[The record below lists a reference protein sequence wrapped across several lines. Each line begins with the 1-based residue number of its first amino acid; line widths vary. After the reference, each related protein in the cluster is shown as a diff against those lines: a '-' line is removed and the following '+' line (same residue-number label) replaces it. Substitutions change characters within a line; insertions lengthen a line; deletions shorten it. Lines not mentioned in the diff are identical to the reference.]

1 MASIVTNKPDRLYLI
16 SKNSDGTISGK
27 LIYQND
33 LHFDMQHPI
42 ETLPFYETISIKKVY
57 WTDGKNQ
64 PRLINIA
71 LSDADFDNKD
81 QETSFDFIP
90 PLALNDNVEIV
101 RNASGGGLFP
111 RGTIQYAISYFD
123 KYSRESN
130 IAYISPLLYNAF
142 ADRAASPEENVTNT
156 FIINITNPD
165 RNFDYLRIYSII
177 RTSLNSVPQVKRL
190 VDTPLITAGAVIR
203 FEDNNQI
210 GDIVDSTKLLYTGGE
225 PISLN
230 SFAQKDN
237 TLFLSYP
244 RIKRKNI
251 GNLSVNGVSG
261 LTSIKNALRNQATI
275 SQVSKNIGSA
285 LANVDGYYNY
295 KPKFND
301 HRAITTFQN
310 GETYRLGV
318 QFQHITGRWSEAL
331 WIQDYPI
338 TNPPIASESS
348 GIYGTSLN
356 VVFLDNNNSIQDTLA
371 AAGYVKARP
380 VVVYPTIKDRNI
392 ICQGI
397 LNPTVYNVK
406 ERYNDNSFNSAS
418 WYFRPALST
427 WRTADNDKALFQTEF
442 GHDGDDPYALDGAFL
457 EYRHNY
463 SIPSSNYRNG
473 EIQSS
478 SLGCTKVYLGQND
491 NSGKYVDRNAEEYF
505 IDANTLTFNSPDIEY
520 NEELKLLDGAAE
532 NLYLDIVGYA
542 EVTSVASDIS
552 IEATLPRNSNA
563 NGFFKT
569 TFMHANSLDKGGR
582 CMCNFPGFQDSP
594 PPYPL
599 CVIPVYEGEEESQT
613 VTWKWSYGLY
623 SGVSEYG
630 ETDEDA
636 EAIKDRQS
644 FMDSHK
650 DLYAV
655 YPWHRDGSLG
665 AYEKSD
671 ETPGEILHKKFSN
684 MRYCNKT
691 VYNNY
696 DYSLGFNTQG
706 LADFKIFNPVN
717 NTLIK
722 VDNHTYSGNV
732 DSVIT
737 PNFDK
742 RISNLNGQ
750 QGAAGGYQIY
760 HIDGNGLDVA
770 SDAYVADAVNF
781 GGGVRRNANSL
792 YAQQVTAYNERFPLF
807 SKAYSSKVSAY
818 VYTNTDGNLVTP
830 RTSSGAEP
838 APPASSSNTSSNTGG
853 SRTPGVVT
861 STEDVENRLK
871 QYGHA
876 MSKEP
881 IRIQFNSNTHAVIK
895 LSGNAVLP
903 YYINGSDS
911 GTTFWH
917 ENSTI
922 SYSQIQ
928 GKSQG
933 QAGRFETAPS
943 ATAIMLIGNIV
954 RTVNNETKF
963 GGQTDEAFI
972 TNNWLPAGD
981 VVDISDIF
989 RNDIHQDRIGLNFK
1003 DGDTFIQRYDC
1014 LKTYPHSLEDKQTMV
1029 EIMSFLCES
1038 KINLDGRYDRNRGNL
1053 SNLVAMPSN
1062 FNLVNDAYSQT
1073 DNYFTYH
1080 ALDYERYSI
1089 RAFPNTISWTKSKQ
1103 VGELIDTWCNLLL
1116 VSTLDVD
1123 GSFGEI
1129 RCLRL
1134 FNDTI
1139 YGFQDKG
1146 IFVVNF
1152 NSRVQIPTSDNTPIE
1167 ITNNYRVDGKK
1178 YISTEIGTT
1187 NKWSIRETAN
1197 GLYFIDSLSKAI
1209 YRVGPGGLTNLTDM
1223 RGFHS
1228 WAINSING
1236 SKDWSPNNYDNFTTQ
1251 YDKIHDNVYFIN
1263 SDWCLSYSE
1272 TLDSFTSF
1280 FSYNKV
1286 PYMLNIW
1293 DSFIAIDKDKSEGT
1307 NYYLWNQNRGQY
1319 NKFFNVKANYYTR
1332 FIVNADLQ
1340 QDKVFNTL
1348 EFRADSF
1355 DGTNQSKQLNYN
1367 LPFNYVRAWNEYQD
1381 SNKVQL
1387 NFEDIGTSNIKRKFR
1402 NYRIAIPR
1410 DALNNENS
1418 SKILNPHRLA
1428 DSNRMR
1434 NNWMYLELG
1443 NDLPEDTRET
1453 ILHDLIVYYTL

>member
-1 MASIVTNKPDRLYLI
+1 MASIVTGKPDRLYLI

-71 LSDADFDNKD
+71 LSDADFDSKN

-90 PLALNDNVEIV
+90 PLALDENVTIT

-123 KYSRESN
+123 KYNRESN
-130 IAYISPLLYNAF
+130 LAYVSPLYYNAF

-156 FIINITNPD
+156 FVIKISHPD
-165 RNFDYLRIYSII
+165 RSFDYLRIYSII
-177 RTSLNSVPQVKRL
+177 RTSLDSIPQVKRIVDIPL
-190 VDTPLITAGAVIR
+190 VTVNSDIY

-210 GDIVDSTKLLYTGGE
+210 GEIIDSTRLLYTGGE

-244 RIKRKNI
+244 RIKRKNV
-251 GNLSVNGVSG
+251 GNLAVAGVSG
-261 LTSIKNALRNQATI
+261 DTNIKMAIRAQSSV
-275 SQVSKNIGSA
+275 SQVDKVINGALSNI
-285 LANVDGYYNY
+285 DGYYNY
-295 KPKFND
+295 KPKFNS
-301 HRAITTFQN
+301 HRDITTFQN
-310 GETYRLGV
+310 GETYRLGI
-318 QFQHITGRWSEAL
+318 QFQHITGRWSEVL
-331 WIQDYPI
+331 WIKDYTI
-338 TNPPIASESS
+338 NKAPIASESS
-348 GIYGTSLN
+348 GIIGTSLN
-356 VVFLDNNNSIQDTLA
+356 VKFTDYDDSLSDTLYE
-371 AAGYVKARP
+371 AGYVMARP
-380 VVVYPTIKDRNI
+380 VVVYPSIKDRNI
-392 ICQGI
+392 ICQGV

-406 ERYNDNSFNSAS
+406 ERFNDNAFNSAS
-418 WYFRPALST
+418 WYFRPALSE
-427 WRTADNDKALFQTEF
+427 WRNADNNKALFQGEF
-442 GHDGDDPYALDGAFL
+442 GRAGDDPYALAGAFL

-463 SIPSSNYRNG
+463 SIPSSDYRNG

-478 SLGCTKVYLGQND
+478 SLGCTKVYLGQSET
-491 NSGKYVDRNAEEYF
+491 SGKYVDKNAEEYF
-505 IDANTLTFNSPDIEY
+505 IDSNTLTFNSPDIEY

-532 NLYLDIVGYA
+532 NLYLDVIGYA

-569 TFMHANSLDKGGR
+569 TFMHANDLINGGR

-599 CVIPVYEGEEESQT
+599 CVIPVYEGEVGSQT
-613 VTWKWSYGLY
+613 LTWKWSYGLY
-623 SGVSEYG
+623 DDISEYG
-630 ETDEDA
+630 DTEEDA
-636 EAIKDRQS
+636 EAIKNRQS

-650 DLYAV
+650 DLYAI
-655 YPWHRDGSLG
+655 YPWHRDGSLA

-671 ETPGEILHKKFSN
+671 ETPGEILHKRFSN
-684 MRYCNKT
+684 IRYCNKT

-696 DYSLGFNTQG
+696 NYANKFTTQG
-706 LADFKIFNPVN
+706 LSDFKIFNPVN

-732 DSVIT
+732 DSVIA

-742 RISNLNGQ
+742 RIGNLGGD

-760 HIDGNGLDVA
+760 HISGNGLEVA
-770 SDAYVADAVNF
+770 SDAYVGQAMSF
-781 GGGVRRNANSL
+781 GGGVRRSANSL
-792 YAQQVTAYNERFPLF
+792 YEQHENEYHERFPLF
-807 SKAYSSKVSAY
+807 SSGYSSSVSAY

-830 RTSSGAEP
+830 RGNNSGSMYNSSSGSGNDE
-838 APPASSSNTSSNTGG
+838 SSEGGGVRRIGDVTTS
-853 SRTPGVVT
+853 
-861 STEDVENRLK
+861 EDVAARLQQK
-871 QYGHA
+871 GYA

-895 LSGNAVLP
+895 LDSNKVLP
-903 YYINGSDS
+903 YYSIASD
-911 GTTFWH
+911 GGYTFWN
-917 ENSTI
+917 ENSSLTYTTI
-922 SYSQIQ
+922 S
-928 GKSQG
+928 G
-933 QAGRFETAPS
+933 QFSTAPS
-943 ATAIMLIGNIV
+943 SSAIMLIGNIV
-954 RTVNNETKF
+954 RTSDPNTKF
-963 GGQTDEAFI
+963 GGQTEEAFI

-981 VVDISDIF
+981 VVDIDDIF
-989 RNDIHQDRIGLNFK
+989 DTGLDFL

-1029 EIMSFLCES
+1029 EIMSFMCES

-1053 SNLVAMPSN
+1053 SNLVAMPTN
-1062 FNLVNDAYSQT
+1062 FNLVNSVYSQT

-1187 NKWSIRETAN
+1187 NKWSVRETAN

-1209 YRVGPGGLTNLTDM
+1209 YRVGPNGLTNLTDM

-1293 DSFIAIDKDKSEGT
+1293 DSFIAIDKDKSDNDG
-1307 NYYLWNQNRGQY
+1307 YYLWFQNRGEY

-1332 FIVNADLQ
+1332 FIVNSDLQ

-1355 DGTNQSKQLNYN
+1355 DGTNQFKQLNYE

-1387 NFEDIGTSNIKRKFR
+1387 NYSDIGTSNIKRKFR

-1418 SKILNPHRLA
+1418 SRVLNPYRLA
-1428 DSNRMR
+1428 DSNRIR
-1434 NNWMYLELG
+1434 NNWIYLELG
-1443 NDLPEDTRET
+1443 NDLPDDTRET

>member
-1 MASIVTNKPDRLYLI
+1 MASINTSKPDRLYLI
-16 SKNSDGTISGK
+16 SKNSNGVISGK

-71 LSDADFDNKD
+71 MSDSDFNSKSL
-81 QETSFDFIP
+81 ETSFDFVP
-90 PLALNDNVEIV
+90 PLALNDGVSIT

-111 RGTIQYAISYFD
+111 RGTVQYAISYFD

-130 IAYISPLLYNAF
+130 IAYVSPLFYNAF

-165 RNFDYLRIYSII
+165 RNFDYLRIYSIL
-177 RTSLNSVPQVKRL
+177 RTSLDGTPQVKRL
-190 VDTPLITAGAVIR
+190 VDIPLSNVGSTIH

-210 GDIVDSTKLLYTGGE
+210 GEIIDSTRLLYTGGE

-244 RIKRKNI
+244 RLKRKNV
-251 GNLSVNGVSG
+251 GNLAVS
-261 LTSIKNALRNQATI
+261 TSDGTMNIKMALRSYSTVT
-275 SQVSKNIGSA
+275 QVNKSIVGGLVNA
-285 LANVDGYYNY
+285 DGYYNY
-295 KPKFND
+295 KPKFNN
-301 HRAITTFQN
+301 HRDITTFQN
-310 GETYRLGV
+310 GEAYRLGV
-318 QFQHITGRWSEAL
+318 QFQHVTGRWSEAL
-331 WIQDYPI
+331 WIRDFTV
-338 TNPPIASESS
+338 TNAPVASETN
-348 GIYGTSLN
+348 GITGTSLK
-356 VVFLDNNNSIQDTLA
+356 VVLTDHNNSLRDTLLS
-371 AAGYVKARP
+371 AGYVKARP
-380 VVVYPTIKDRNI
+380 IVVYPSIKDRNI
-392 ICQGI
+392 ICQGV

-406 ERYNDNSFNSAS
+406 ERYNDNAFNCSS
-418 WYFRPALST
+418 WYFRPALSS
-427 WRTADNDKALFQTEF
+427 WRSSDNNYPLFHNDF
-442 GHDGDDPYALDGAFL
+442 GTGGDDPYALQGAFL

-463 SIPSSNYRNG
+463 SLPSSNYRNG

-478 SLGCTKVYLGQND
+478 SLGSTKVFLN
-491 NSGKYVDRNAEEYF
+491 NESAGKYVDKNAEEYF

-532 NLYLDIVGYA
+532 NLYLDIIGYA

-552 IEATLPRNSNA
+552 VEATLPRNSNC
-563 NGFFKT
+563 NGFLKT
-569 TFMHANSLDKGGR
+569 TFMHANSSSYGGR
-582 CMCNFPGFQDSP
+582 CMCNFPGFQDSQ

-599 CVIPVYEGEEESQT
+599 CVIPCYDDDGE

-623 SGVSEYG
+623 NSLTEEG
-630 ETDEDA
+630 ETEEDA
-636 EAIKDRQS
+636 EAIKNKQS
-644 FMDSHK
+644 YLDSHK
-650 DLYAV
+650 FLYAI
-655 YPWHRDGSLG
+655 YPWHRQGSLA

-671 ETPGEILHKKFSN
+671 ETPGEILHKRFSN
-684 MRYCNKT
+684 LRYCNKT
-691 VYNNY
+691 VYNSYAYANRFAT
-696 DYSLGFNTQG
+696 SG
-706 LADFKIFNPVN
+706 LLDFKVFNPVN

-732 DSVIT
+732 DSVIA

-742 RISNLNGQ
+742 RIQ
-750 QGAAGGYQIY
+750 AAGGYQIY
-760 HIDGNGLDVA
+760 SITPDDVEVA
-770 SDAYVADAVNF
+770 SDSYVSNAVST
-781 GGGVRRNANSL
+781 GGGVRRSENSL
-792 YAQQVTAYNERFPLF
+792 YVQRLNQYDERFPPF
-807 SKAYSSKVSAY
+807 SKAYSSSVSAY
-818 VYTNTDGNLVTP
+818 TYTNTDGKLVTP
-830 RTSSGAEP
+830 RTG
-838 APPASSSNTSSNTGG
+838 TTGG
-853 SRTPGVVT
+853 GMYQVVT
-861 STEDVENRLK
+861 TQEDVEDRLK
-871 QYGHA
+871 QYGYS

-881 IRIQFNSNTHAVIK
+881 IRIQFNSNTHAIIK
-895 LSGNAVLP
+895 LSSNKVLP
-903 YYINGSDS
+903 YYSVSSDS
-911 GTTFWH
+911 GSVFWS
-917 ENSTI
+917 NSTVSSSVI
-922 SYSQIQ
+922 N
-928 GKSQG
+928 G
-933 QAGRFETAPS
+933 QFNTSPS
-943 ATAIMLIGNIV
+943 STAIMLIGNIV
-954 RTVNNETKF
+954 RAADVNTKF
-963 GGQTDEAFI
+963 GGTSDEAII

-981 VVDISDIF
+981 TINIADLFSS
-989 RNDIHQDRIGLNFK
+989 GLSYK

-1014 LKTYPHSLEDKQTMV
+1014 LKTYPHSIEDKQTMV
-1029 EIMSFLCES
+1029 EILSFLCES

-1062 FNLVNDAYSQT
+1062 FDLVNNVYSQQ
-1073 DNYFTYH
+1073 DNYFVYH

-1089 RAFPNTISWTKSKQ
+1089 RAFPNTISWTKTKQ
-1103 VGELIDTWCNLLL
+1103 VGEIIDTWCNLLL

-1178 YISTEIGTT
+1178 YVSTEIGTT

-1209 YRVGPGGLTNLTDM
+1209 YRVGPNGLTNLTDT

-1236 SKDWSPNNYDNFTTQ
+1236 DKDWSPNNYDNFTTQ

-1293 DSFIAIDKDKSEGT
+1293 DSFIAIDKDRSEGS
-1307 NYYLWNQNRGQY
+1307 NYYLWYQNRGNY
-1319 NKFFNVKANYYTR
+1319 NRFFNVKANYYTR

-1355 DGTNQSKQLNYN
+1355 DGTNRSKQLNYE
-1367 LPFNYVRAWNEYQD
+1367 LPFNYVRAWDEYQD
-1381 SNKVQL
+1381 SNKVPL
-1387 NFEDIGTSNIKRKFR
+1387 VFDDIGTSNIKRKFR

-1410 DALNNENS
+1410 DALNSENS
-1418 SKILNPHRLA
+1418 AKILNPHKLS
-1428 DSNRMR
+1428 DFNRIR
-1434 NNWMYLELG
+1434 NNWIYLELG
-1443 NDLPEDTRET
+1443 NDLPDDTRET

>member
-1 MASIVTNKPDRLYLI
+1 MASIHTSKPDRLYLI
-16 SKNSDGTISGK
+16 SKKSDGTISGK

-71 LSDADFDNKD
+71 LSNADFNSKSE
-81 QETSFDFIP
+81 ETDFDFIP
-90 PLALNDNVEIV
+90 PLALNDSVTIT

-111 RGTIQYAISYFD
+111 RGTVQYAISYFD

-130 IAYISPLLYNAF
+130 IAYVSPLLYNAF

-156 FIINITNPD
+156 FIINIQNPD
-165 RNFDYLRIYSII
+165 RHFDYLRIYSIV
-177 RTSLNSVPQVKRL
+177 RTSLDGIPQVKRL
-190 VDTPLITAGAVIR
+190 VDIPLVTAGNTIH

-210 GDIVDSTKLLYTGGE
+210 GDIIDSTRLLYTGGE
-225 PISLN
+225 PISLD

-244 RIKRKNI
+244 RLKRKNV
-251 GNLSVNGVSG
+251 GNLACVGTSG
-261 LTSIKNALRNQATI
+261 NTSIKNAIRNQSTV
-275 SQVSKNIGSA
+275 SQVNKVISGA
-285 LANVDGYYNY
+285 LPNTDGYYNY
-295 KPKFND
+295 KPRFND
-301 HRAITTFQN
+301 HRSITTFQN
-310 GETYRLGV
+310 GETYRLGL

-331 WIQDYPI
+331 WVRDFTI
-338 TNPPIASESS
+338 TNAPVASETS
-348 GIYGTSLN
+348 GIIGTSLN
-356 VVFLDNNNSIQDTLA
+356 VVLSDNNSSLQDALA
-371 AAGYVKARP
+371 AAGYVKVRP
-380 VVVYPTIKDRNI
+380 IVVYPSIKDRNI
-392 ICQGI
+392 ICQGV
-397 LNPTVYNVK
+397 LSPTVYNVK
-406 ERYNDNSFNSAS
+406 ERFNDNSFSSAS
-418 WYFRPALST
+418 WYFRPALKT
-427 WRTADNDKALFQTEF
+427 WPNRDDQPLFNEASLN
-442 GHDGDDPYALDGAFL
+442 HLDGAFL

-463 SIPSSNYRNG
+463 SLPSSNYRNG

-478 SLGCTKVYLGQND
+478 SLGCTRVYMN
-491 NSGKYVDRNAEEYF
+491 NSTTPDKYVDNNSEEYF
-505 IDANTLTFNSPDIEY
+505 IDANVLTFNSPDIEY

-532 NLYLDIVGYA
+532 NLYLNIIGYA
-542 EVTSVASDIS
+542 EVTGVASDIS
-552 IEATLPRNSNA
+552 IESTLPRNANA
-563 NGFFKT
+563 NGFMKT
-569 TFMHANSLDKGGR
+569 TFMHANSLTKGGN
-582 CMCNFPGFQDSP
+582 CMCNFPGFQDSQ

-599 CVIPVYEGEEESQT
+599 CVIPVYEGEHGSQT

-623 SGVSEYG
+623 SELTENG
-630 ETDEDA
+630 ETEEDA
-636 EAIKDRQS
+636 EAIKNRQS
-644 FMDSHK
+644 YMDSHK
-650 DLYAV
+650 YVYAV
-655 YPWHRDGSLG
+655 YPWHRDGSLAG
-665 AYEKSD
+665 YEKSD
-671 ETPGEILHKKFSN
+671 ETPGEILNKRFSN

-696 DYSLGFNTQG
+696 DYANKFTVQG
-706 LADFKIFNPVN
+706 LSDFKVFNPVN

-732 DSVIT
+732 DSVIA

-742 RISNLNGQ
+742 RITDAGGD
-750 QGAAGGYQIY
+750 GAAGGYQIY
-760 HIDGNGLDVA
+760 HISSDGVEAG
-770 SDAYVADAVNF
+770 SDLYVEHAMST
-781 GGGVRRNANSL
+781 GGGVRR
-792 YAQQVTAYNERFPLF
+792 QTPLF
-807 SKAYSSKVSAY
+807 YRLFDTNYSSAVSAY
-818 VYTNTDGNLVTP
+818 SYTNTDGNLVTP
-830 RTSSGAEP
+830 RTIINSGISSDP
-838 APPASSSNTSSNTGG
+838 SSSNTTTSNTTTSPRRTGAGG
-853 SRTPGVVT
+853 TVT
-861 STEDVENRLK
+861 TASDVQQRLY
-871 QYGHA
+871 QAGYN

-895 LSGNAVLP
+895 LSGNKVLP
-903 YYINGSDS
+903 YYSKASDS
-911 GTTFWH
+911 GLTFWH
-917 ENSTI
+917 DSSAITYQTVAGSFST
-922 SYSQIQ
+922 
-928 GKSQG
+928 
-933 QAGRFETAPS
+933 TPS
-943 ATAIMLIGNIV
+943 SNAIMLIGNIV
-954 RTVNNETKF
+954 RNADPNTKF
-963 GGQTDEAFI
+963 GGQTEEAII
-972 TNNWLPAGD
+972 TNDWLPAGETIN
-981 VVDISDIF
+981 ISEAF
-989 RNDIHQDRIGLNFK
+989 TTGVNYL

-1014 LKTYPHSLEDKQTMV
+1014 LKTFPHSIEDKQTMV
-1029 EIMSFLCES
+1029 EILSFLCES

-1053 SNLVAMPSN
+1053 SNLVAMPIN
-1062 FNLVNDAYSQT
+1062 FNLVNNVYSQK

-1089 RAFPNTISWTKSKQ
+1089 RAFPNTISWTKTKQ

-1123 GSFGEI
+1123 GSFGQI

-1178 YISTEIGTT
+1178 YLSTEIGTT

-1209 YRVGPGGLTNLTDM
+1209 YRLSPSGLSNLTDTK
-1223 RGFHS
+1223 GFHS

-1236 SKDWSPNNYDNFTTQ
+1236 DKNWSPNNYDNFTTQ

-1286 PYMLNIW
+1286 PYMFNIW
-1293 DSFIAIDKDKSEGT
+1293 DAFVSIDKDKSENGD
-1307 NYYLWNQNRGQY
+1307 YHLWYQNRGDY
-1319 NKFFNVKANYYTR
+1319 NKFFNVKENYYTR
-1332 FIVNADLQ
+1332 FIVNSDLPN
-1340 QDKVFNTL
+1340 DKVFNTL

-1355 DGTNQSKQLNYN
+1355 NGTNQFKQLNYE

-1387 NFEDIGTSNIKRKFR
+1387 SFDDIGTSNTKRKFR
-1402 NYRIAIPR
+1402 NYRVAIPR
-1410 DALNNENS
+1410 DVLNNENS
-1418 SKILNPHRLA
+1418 SRILNPNKIA
-1428 DSNRMR
+1428 DFNRIR
-1434 NNWMYLELG
+1434 NNWIYLELG
-1443 NDLPEDTRET
+1443 NDIPDDLRET
-1453 ILHDLIVYYTL
+1453 VLHDLIVYYTL